1 MEYFAIRVAL
11 INMFLGFHWCIFFC
25 NQQQR
30 FERPIGAVLTVEN
43 WKFGCLY
50 YLYGFDNPGIAWVCQ
65 VCQSHGPVKRQAQH
79 IYAVCLRM
87 IGLPGL
93 PPFANQEFVFGR
105 LCVFLRD
112 DDQFHFLQDIEGTDL
127 A

>member
-1 MEYFAIRVAL
+1 MGL
-11 INMFLGFHWCIFFC
+11 
-25 NQQQR
+25 
-30 FERPIGAVLTVEN
+30 PISWA
-43 WKFGCLY
+43 
-50 YLYGFDNPGIAWVCQ
+50 
-65 VCQSHGPVKRQAQH
+65 SQAACQH

-93 PPFANQEFVFGR
+93 PPSANQEFVFGR

-112 DDQFHFLQDIEGTDL
+112 DDQFHLLQDIEGTDL